1 MYRRIQMSEQIHLDL
16 RTLRDF
22 NILLRV
28 RTFCEIREISCTLF
42 SPRAWR
48 SRRRCASRGSQARA
62 PRAPS
67 TPPCVHAKLTRHS
80 LIPTRQSPSHA
91 FSSRFTKFVDG
102 LRMMTCLL
110 CAYTLTGVA
119 LALPRNKTRS
129 ASNFGGRLSLWRCHR
144 PLLSRRR
151 WRNSPSIQREHL
163 RERLCSSMRP
173 PRALPPSVPQVSAGA
188 VDSSVVS

>member
-1 MYRRIQMSEQIHLDL
+1 LRDSRDLLHALFPSSLAITASVCVARVSGASSPSAFNAAL
-16 RTLRDF
+16 RTRKTYSSF
-22 NILLRV
+22 PHPYAPEPVARLLF
-28 RTFCEIREISCTLF
+28 TF
-42 SPRAWR
+42 
-48 SRRRCASRGSQARA
+48 RR
-62 PRAPS
+62 
-67 TPPCVHAKLTRHS
+67 
-80 LIPTRQSPSHA
+80 
-91 FSSRFTKFVDG
+91 RFTKFVDG

-119 LALPRNKTRS
+119 LPLPRNKTRS